1 MCRLAG
7 PQHREIGSTIST
19 GNASWGTTIKKYFSL
34 SHYVSLTFQNTKV
47 TSLVYQRIFAII
59 SYNYIKKERD
69 KMIVK
74 TEEELQALK
83 EIGYICAKVRNT
95 MQAATKP
102 GITTKELDNIAKE
115 LFEEY
120 GAISA
125 PIHDENFPGQTCI
138 SVNEEVAHGIP
149 SKRVIRE
156 GDLVNIDVSALKNG
170 YYADTGIS
178 FVVGESDDPMKQK
191 VCDVATMA
199 FENAIAKVKPGTKL
213 SNIGKAVHN
222 TARQND
228 LKVIKNLTGH
238 GVGLSLHEAPAHVLN
253 YFDPKDKTLLT
264 EGMVL
269 AIEPFISSNASF
281 VTEGKN
287 EWAFETS
294 DKSFVAQIEHTV
306 IVTKDGPIL
315 TTKIEEE

>member
-1 MCRLAG
+1 
-7 PQHREIGSTIST
+7 
-19 GNASWGTTIKKYFSL
+19 
-34 SHYVSLTFQNTKV
+34 
-47 TSLVYQRIFAII
+47 
-59 SYNYIKKERD
+59 
-69 KMIVK
+69 MIVK
-74 TEEELQALK
+74 TDEELQALK
-83 EIGYICAKVRNT
+83 EIGAICANIRDT
-95 MQAATKP
+95 MKAATKP
-102 GITTKELDNIAKE
+102 GITTKELDNIAKDM
-115 LFEEY
+115 FEAS

-178 FVVGESDDPMKQK
+178 FVVGETDQEIKHK
-191 VCDVATMA
+191 VCEVAQEA
-199 FENAIAKVKPGTKL
+199 FDAAMKKVKPGAKL
-213 SNIGKAVHN
+213 SQIGKAVHA
-222 TARQND
+222 TARKND

-238 GVGLSLHEAPAHVLN
+238 GVGESLHEAPAHVLN
-253 YFDPKDKTLLT
+253 YFDPQEKTLLK

-269 AIEPFISSNASF
+269 AVEPFISSNAIY

-287 EWAFETS
+287 EWAFETK

-306 IVTKDGPIL
+306 IVTKDGPVL
-315 TTKIEEE
+315 TTKSIDAE

>member
-1 MCRLAG
+1 
-7 PQHREIGSTIST
+7 
-19 GNASWGTTIKKYFSL
+19 
-34 SHYVSLTFQNTKV
+34 
-47 TSLVYQRIFAII
+47 
-59 SYNYIKKERD
+59 
-69 KMIVK
+69 MIVK
-74 TEEELQALK
+74 TDEELQALK
-83 EIGYICAKVRNT
+83 EIGAICANIRDT
-95 MQAATKP
+95 MKAATKP
-102 GITTKELDNIAKE
+102 GITTKELDNIAKDM
-115 LFEEY
+115 FEAS

-178 FVVGESDDPMKQK
+178 FVVGETDQEIKHK
-191 VCDVATMA
+191 VCEVAQEA
-199 FENAIAKVKPGTKL
+199 FDAAMKKVKPGAKL
-213 SNIGKAVHN
+213 SQIGKAVHA
-222 TARQND
+222 TARKND

-238 GVGLSLHEAPAHVLN
+238 GVGESLHEAPAHVLN
-253 YFDPKDKTLLT
+253 YFDPQEKTLLK

-269 AIEPFISSNASF
+269 AVEPFISSNATY

-287 EWAFETS
+287 EWAFETK

-306 IVTKDGPIL
+306 IVTKDGPVL
-315 TTKIEEE
+315 TTKSIDAE